1 MDHKAIM
8 DTKTPAAPHSG
19 HGESER
25 KILQRDPN
33 PHLFR
38 PATFRSVTARNRI
51 VVSPM
56 CQYSATDGVPND
68 WHFQHLGCR
77 AVGGAGIVFAEAT
90 NVEARGRITPYCTG
104 LWNDEQRDAFARI
117 VRFVKAQGAVAGIQ
131 LGHAGRKG
139 SSARP
144 WEGGKGLS
152 PAQGGWPII
161 APSAIP
167 FSESHPVPQEM
178 DEKAIAATVAT
189 FATAAR
195 RAREAKFDVIEL
207 HGAHGYLI
215 STFLSPITNRRNDRY
230 GGSFENR
237 VRFLLEVVDAVRS
250 EWPDERPLFVR
261 ISSTDWIDG
270 GWDLESSV
278 KLAQLLKA
286 GGKVDLIDCSSGG
299 VDPRQKVNAFPG
311 YQVPFAAAIRSR
323 AGIATGAVGLI
334 SSPDMAEQIVA
345 SGQAD
350 LVVMA
355 RALLNDPYW
364 PLHAAKA
371 LKAKIPWPSQYER
384 GDIF

>member
-1 MDHKAIM
+1 M
-8 DTKTPAAPHSG
+8 DTKSQPAANPVQ
-19 HGESER
+19 GEGER
-25 KILQRDPN
+25 KIFRRDPN

-38 PATFRSVTARNRI
+38 PVTFRSVTARNRI
-51 VVSPM
+51 MVSPM

-77 AVGGAGIVFAEAT
+77 AVGGAGFVFAEAT

-117 VRFVKAQGAVAGIQ
+117 ARFVKAQGAVAGIQ

-167 FSESHPVPQEM
+167 FGESHPVPQEM
-178 DEKAIAATVAT
+178 DEKAVAATVAS

-195 RAREAKFDVIEL
+195 RAREAGFDVIEL

-250 EWPDERPLFVR
+250 EWPDEKPLFVR

-334 SSPDMAEQIVA
+334 SSPEMAEQIVA

-364 PLHAAKA
+364 PLHAAKV
-371 LKAKIPWPSQYER
+371 LKAKIPWPPQYER

>member
-1 MDHKAIM
+1 MDK
-8 DTKTPAAPHSG
+8 KSQPAPYPVQ
-19 HGESER
+19 GESER
-25 KILQRDPN
+25 KIFRGDPN

-38 PATFRSVTARNRI
+38 PVTFRSVTARNRI

-68 WHFQHLGCR
+68 WHFQHLACR

-90 NVEARGRITPYCTG
+90 NVEARGRITPCCTG

-144 WEGGKGLS
+144 WEGGKGIS

-167 FSESHPVPQEM
+167 FGESHPVPQEM
-178 DEKAIAATVAT
+178 DERAIAAAAAS
-189 FATAAR
+189 FASAAR
-195 RAREAKFDVIEL
+195 RAREAGFDVIEL

-215 STFLSPITNRRNDRY
+215 SSFLSPITNRRNDRY

-250 EWPDERPLFVR
+250 EWPDDRPLFLR
-261 ISSTDWIDG
+261 ISATDWIDG
-270 GWDLESSV
+270 GWELESSV

-355 RALLNDPYW
+355 RAFLNDPYW

-371 LKAKIPWPSQYER
+371 LKTKIPWPSQYER

>member
-1 MDHKAIM
+1 M
-8 DTKTPAAPHSG
+8 DTKSQPAANPVQ
-19 HGESER
+19 GEGER
-25 KILQRDPN
+25 KIFRRDPN

-38 PATFRSVTARNRI
+38 PVTFRSVTARNRI
-51 VVSPM
+51 MVSPM

-77 AVGGAGIVFAEAT
+77 AVGGAGFVFAEAT

-117 VRFVKAQGAVAGIQ
+117 ARFVKAQGAVAGIQ

-167 FSESHPVPQEM
+167 FGESHPVPQEM

-189 FATAAR
+189 FAATAR
-195 RAREAKFDVIEL
+195 RAREAGFDVIEL

-215 STFLSPITNRRNDRY
+215 STFLSPVTNRRNDRY

-364 PLHAAKA
+364 PLHAAKV
-371 LKAKIPWPSQYER
+371 LKAKIPWPPQYER

>member
-1 MDHKAIM
+1 M
-8 DTKTPAAPHSG
+8 DTKSQPAANPVQ
-19 HGESER
+19 GEGER
-25 KILQRDPN
+25 KIFRRDPN

-38 PATFRSVTARNRI
+38 PVTFRSVTARNRI
-51 VVSPM
+51 MVSPM

-77 AVGGAGIVFAEAT
+77 AVGGAGFVFAEAT

-117 VRFVKAQGAVAGIQ
+117 ARFVKAQGAVAGIQ

-161 APSAIP
+161 APSAIS
-167 FSESHPVPQEM
+167 FGESHPVPQEM

-189 FATAAR
+189 FAATAR
-195 RAREAKFDVIEL
+195 RAREAGFDVIEL

-250 EWPDERPLFVR
+250 EWPDEKPLFVR

-278 KLAQLLKA
+278 ELAQLLKA

-355 RALLNDPYW
+355 RAFLNDPYW
-364 PLHAAKA
+364 PLHAAKV
-371 LKAKIPWPSQYER
+371 LKAKIPWPPQYER

>member
-1 MDHKAIM
+1 M
-8 DTKTPAAPHSG
+8 DTKSQPAANPVQ
-19 HGESER
+19 GEGER
-25 KILQRDPN
+25 KIFRRDPN

-38 PATFRSVTARNRI
+38 PVTFRSVTARNRI
-51 VVSPM
+51 MVSPM

-77 AVGGAGIVFAEAT
+77 AVGGAGFVFAEAT

-117 VRFVKAQGAVAGIQ
+117 ARFVKAQGAVAGIQ

-167 FSESHPVPQEM
+167 FGESHPVPQEM

-189 FATAAR
+189 FAATAR
-195 RAREAKFDVIEL
+195 RAREAGFDVIEL

-250 EWPDERPLFVR
+250 EWPDEKPLFVR

-278 KLAQLLKA
+278 ELAQLLKA

-364 PLHAAKA
+364 PLHAAKV
-371 LKAKIPWPSQYER
+371 LKAKIPWPPQYER